1 MVTIRKANKEDVK
14 MLSDFFSR
22 MYKLNS
28 EFDPLLSVPE
38 NLEERVIK
46 AVEKSLDNSNEL
58 LVLAED
64 EGRVVGAARVIITER
79 LFYNPDREA
88 IIEEF
93 YVHPSYRRQG
103 VGREIIGFIQ
113 EKLKRRGIDLITANF
128 PARNLIAVS
137 FYKKMGFRE
146 IYCKFIK
153 KVS

>member
-113 EKLKRRGIDLITANF
+113 E
-128 PARNLIAVS
+128 
-137 FYKKMGFRE
+137 
-146 IYCKFIK
+146 
-153 KVS
+153 